1 MALAAGIGLDHARID
16 RESFAA
22 NQLLIDTAR
31 FKTCSNTWRNASE
44 SQS

>member
-22 NQLLIDTAR
+22 NQLLIDTAL
-31 FKTCSNTWRNASE
+31 RNLLKHVPKGL
-44 SQS
+44 